1 MLPGSKKKCSNQ
13 IKYFNWKLQVEKT
26 FFEVGN
32 FALELSDILGI

>member
-1 MLPGSKKKCSNQ
+1 MLPGSKKNVQ